1 METMRAMED
10 THVPAATCMRA
21 AQDLEEQGY
30 AVVEGFASPDQ
41 VERLRNRMVQL
52 VSEHE
57 PSTTSVFS
65 TTQQAKL
72 TSDEAFLQS
81 ADRISFFYE
90 EKALD
95 ASGALRMDKSL
106 AVNKV
111 GHALHDVDPVFRA
124 FSRSEDVSRL
134 CRALGFRRPVP
145 VQSMYICKQ
154 PGIGGEV
161 VPHQDSAFL
170 HTEPPSVVGLWIAL
184 EDATTTNGCLWAWP
198 RSHRRPLARRFVKR
212 DGKVGYADAPHE
224 EDAGDV
230 QAYVP
235 LEVKRGTAVLLHGQL
250 WHFSHENRSDRSRHA
265 YTMHVVESDGARWSE
280 DNWLQRHSDVPFV
293 PLYTSDGPA
302 SHVDCVS

>member
-1 METMRAMED
+1 MDDD
-10 THVPAATCMRA
+10 TCVSAATCLRA
-21 AQDLEEQGY
+21 AKEVEEQGY
-30 AVVEGFASPDQ
+30 AVVEGFASEAQ
-41 VERLRNRMVQL
+41 VERLRNRMEQL

-65 TTQQAKL
+65 TTRQAKL

-81 ADRISFFYE
+81 ADRISFFFE
-90 EKALD
+90 EKAFD
-95 ASGALRMDKSL
+95 GSGALCVDKAL

-124 FSRSEDVSRL
+124 FSRSDDVSRL

-170 HTEPPSVVGLWIAL
+170 HTVPPSVVGLWIAL

-212 DGKVGYADAPHE
+212 DGKVGFVDAPNE
-224 EDAGDV
+224 EDAGDL
-230 QAYVP
+230 QDYVP

-250 WHFSHENRSDRSRHA
+250 WHFSHENRSEASRHA
-265 YTMHVVESDGARWSE
+265 YTMHVVESDGPRWSE
-280 DNWLQRHSDVPFV
+280 DNWLQRHERLPFV
-293 PLYTSDGPA
+293 PLYA
-302 SHVDCVS
+302 SEAGCVS